1 MTEPLLKRRQLTL
14 VFETNEDLD
23 IDILALPLARFAT
36 NASEGTFTF
45 ELNDTEDAEFSESF
59 LTHLIA
65 RDLEGDDE
73 KDIVALKFNPYL
85 LQEEEDELVEE
96 GPFHPAI

>member
-1 MTEPLLKRRQLTL
+1 MTAPLKRRQLTL

-23 IDILALPLARFAT
+23 IDILALPLAEFARR
-36 NASEGTFTF
+36 ASEGTFTF
-45 ELNDTEDAEFSESF
+45 ELDDTTDAEFTESF
-59 LTHLIA
+59 LTHLIV

-73 KDIVALKFNPYL
+73 KDAIPMKFNPFL
-85 LQEEEDELVEE
+85 LQEEEDEVVEE